1 MSQAKSTAA
10 PEKLRELATALR
22 QAETTCVPV
31 SPISKMADL
40 TIPDAYAIQLM
51 NIQDKLNEGQ
61 KITGKKIGLTSL
73 AMQNLLGV
81 DQPDFGHLLDSMAV
95 QNNTIEIEKMVQPK
109 VEGEIIFV
117 LKNDLTGP
125 NVTAADVLDATD
137 YVAAAIE
144 IVDSRVADWKINI
157 IDTVSDNASSG
168 MYVFSDKKVDPKVVD
183 LKAVTMNLLRNGEVI
198 NSGKGTDVLGDP
210 ANCVAMLANQL
221 ADFGVSL
228 KAGEVILS
236 GALSA
241 MKAVEAGDV
250 WTASFSEL
258 GDCSV
263 KFI

>member
-1 MSQAKSTAA
+1 MSQATPVAH
-10 PEKLRELATALR
+10 EKLKELASALR
-22 QAETTCVPV
+22 QAEKTCVPIGPV
-31 SPISKMADL
+31 SKLADL

-51 NIQDKLNEGQ
+51 NINDKLAEGQ
-61 KITGKKIGLTSL
+61 RITGKKIGLTSL

-81 DQPDFGHLLDSMAV
+81 NQPDFGHLLDSMAV
-95 QNNTIEIEKMVQPK
+95 KNNTIEIKTMVQPK
-109 VEGEIIFV
+109 VEGEIVFV
-117 LKNDLTGP
+117 LKKDLQGP
-125 NVTAADVLDATD
+125 GITVEDVLDATD

-168 MYVFSDKKVDPKVVD
+168 MYVYSDKHVDPRTID
-183 LKAVTMNLLRNGEVI
+183 LKAVTMDLLRNGEKI

-221 ADFGVSL
+221 AEFDVTL
-228 KAGEVILS
+228 KAGEVILA

-258 GDCSV
+258 GECSV
-263 KFI
+263 KFV